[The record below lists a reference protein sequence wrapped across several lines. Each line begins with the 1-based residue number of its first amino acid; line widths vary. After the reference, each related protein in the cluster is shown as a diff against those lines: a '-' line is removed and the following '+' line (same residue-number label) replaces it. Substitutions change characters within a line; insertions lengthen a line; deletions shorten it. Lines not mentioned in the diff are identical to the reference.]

1 MQPDR
6 ASFFSPAR
14 ILMLLAIGCVL
25 VIALFM
31 TLNARG
37 SWGFILPFR
46 GLKIATMLLV
56 GYAIALSTVLF
67 QTLSNNRILTPSIM
81 GFDALY
87 ALLQTALVFQLGA
100 AATSSIDPNVRFLV
114 ELVVMVA
121 FSGLLYS
128 WLLGFGN
135 RSLHLLMLVGIVFG
149 ILFRSLSALV
159 ARIIDPNDFVVL
171 QDRLFASFNKGN
183 THLLLISALIV
194 LAVSIIIWR
203 NIRVYDVMA
212 LGRDTA
218 INLGLNHR
226 RVTLVTLALIAILV
240 SVSTALVGPVTFFG
254 LLVANLA
261 YMAMPTHRH
270 AYTLPA
276 AAMIAA
282 ITLVGGQLIL
292 ERLLAFDT
300 ALAVVIEFVGGLFFL
315 FLLVRGYAR

>member
-1 MQPDR
+1 
-6 ASFFSPAR
+6 
-14 ILMLLAIGCVL
+14 MLLAIGCVL